1 MAGLL
6 RLNDPTLTFQH
17 LHVKKTITKPM
28 DPLLKAE
35 NRAALMQKVM
45 TNIDILQN
53 EVIEEANNQIIDL
66 AEFENA
72 ARQRFEALRE
82 NLTDF

>member
-1 MAGLL
+1 
-6 RLNDPTLTFQH
+6 
-17 LHVKKTITKPM
+17 M